1 MLNALLIWPATLLQD
16 QVTNSQVDTSELQWR
31 NAWSWKV
38 YFKDRIYIC
47 VLQEILNLAE
57 LTEQIDTLRDN
68 MTFIQD
74 NINECQT
81 AIVNMEEFKV

>member
-1 MLNALLIWPATLLQD
+1 M
-16 QVTNSQVDTSELQWR
+16 
-31 NAWSWKV
+31 